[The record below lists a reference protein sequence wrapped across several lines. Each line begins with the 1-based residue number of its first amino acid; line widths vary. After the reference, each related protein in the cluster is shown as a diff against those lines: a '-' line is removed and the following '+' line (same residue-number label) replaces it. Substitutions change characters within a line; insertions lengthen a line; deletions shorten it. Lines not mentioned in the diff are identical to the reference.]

1 MMFLRGKLS
10 FQFYF
15 IISIIIILS
24 IGGLITYGSGGKEFY
39 NALPVESILDVT
51 LIAII
56 IFNITNK
63 FSTQE
68 FFLSFILA
76 SYLLITVLI
85 FLYRNNEGYLLTDY
99 ILIYKC
105 IFYLFLLSI
114 PMRSE
119 INNYEIL
126 EVFNVLVLLYFLKYS
141 ISIFFFGI
149 ARPGIF
155 VENNYELMLI
165 ILLYFAI
172 MFHGV
177 KVNPYI
183 ILIFYAVV
191 LLSGSRSGIA
201 SFILARLFINNNKSS
216 IIKTVSYVISFT
228 ILAAIAIF
236 LFYSRMDN
244 GGIKDI
250 DRVVFLFVFL
260 NEWGSFNFID
270 YLIGKDIITPLSYGS
285 CHQLSYYSTLF
296 SGTSGTCFSV
306 ILHSFILRT
315 LYDHGILGLLFVSIV
330 IYFILRRCMF
340 SKKFIFVTMG
350 IILFNSLSVSALN
363 SIFVIFSLLLIKLS
377 SLGLLDPNA
386 KRENKSYPYI

>member
-1 MMFLRGKLS
+1 
-10 FQFYF
+10 
-15 IISIIIILS
+15 
-24 IGGLITYGSGGKEFY
+24 
-39 NALPVESILDVT
+39 
-51 LIAII
+51 
-56 IFNITNK
+56 
-63 FSTQE
+63 
-68 FFLSFILA
+68 
-76 SYLLITVLI
+76 
-85 FLYRNNEGYLLTDY
+85 
-99 ILIYKC
+99 
-105 IFYLFLLSI
+105 
-114 PMRSE
+114 MRSE